1 MPIQVEAFLS
11 AYVDGSSDRSLQ
23 KGEWRMATLTAV
35 AFNLFETIGFVQP
48 CIQVMVRET
57 TEYSVGLQPLR
68 MRWVRELDSNGR
80 RVTRI
85 QWIEDKQREEIVNAV
100 VR

>member
-1 MPIQVEAFLS
+1 MRLLNAE
-11 AYVDGSSDRSLQ
+11 
-23 KGEWRMATLTAV
+23 
-35 AFNLFETIGFVQP
+35 
-48 CIQVMVRET
+48 
-57 TEYSVGLQPLR
+57 PLR